1 MHCSRYIYICVCVCV
16 CMYAAKINFFHIPSF
31 SLKGPS
37 FHSHQ
42 MAVPLRVC
50 AYAEQL
56 GEDIPAGSA
65 KDAATLGRFQL
76 GLPGCTYPPVISPM
90 AGG

>member
-1 MHCSRYIYICVCVCV
+1 VCIYVCGEDS
-16 CMYAAKINFFHIPSF
+16 FFHIPSF

-65 KDAATLGRFQL
+65 KDT
-76 GLPGCTYPPVISPM
+76 
-90 AGG
+90 AGGSSWIFLLAMELITAG

>member
-1 MHCSRYIYICVCVCV
+1 MYALLEVYIYMCVCVRVCVHV
-16 CMYAAKINFFHIPSF
+16 CMRRRFIFFHIILL
-31 SLKGPS
+31 LKGPS

-65 KDAATLGRFQL
+65 KDT
-76 GLPGCTYPPVISPM
+76 
-90 AGG
+90 AGGSSWIFLLAMELITAG